1 MKDSYNQILKWINRN
16 TSWLILL
23 GAMILV
29 SVTLI
34 ANANKDYLEGEREKC
49 SNLVIGEAMKKSYL
63 GECELCL
70 GSDNKTHYVYHRYY
84 YVNDN
89 EDEYIYINW
98 KTGKGGKY

>member
-34 ANANKDYLEGEREKC
+34 ANANKDYLEDERERC

-63 GECELCL
+63 GKCELY
-70 GSDNKTHYVYHRYY
+70 HYVYHRYY
-84 YVNDN
+84 YANDN

-98 KTGKGGKY
+98 KTGKWGKY